1 MEQSS
6 ATSPLA
12 GAVLDL
18 ASEVVSAL
26 RGGDHSSVVRT
37 TAGIGEN
44 DDVGIAAVRVLG
56 ADVLLPSTMLRL
68 PPQQDDL
75 AVFQQAVRAFPP
87 GADASAATAWSH
99 WAMRRTLR
107 SLDGAVSA
115 GLPSAPVR
123 ADTAAHDAM
132 DASDE
137 PDASWLRD
145 TPWQQLTHH
154 LAVLSA
160 LAVPSVD
167 SGVARAAGERPV
179 DVARGFVRAVR
190 RRDWLQAAG
199 AGRWLAVLDGVP
211 ATLGLDSGLEFV
223 LHMGGTDPRV
233 ALHVQAAQLM
243 RGGDRS

>member
-107 SLDGAVSA
+107 TLDGAVSSPGHA
-115 GLPSAPVR
+115 PDLPSAPS
-123 ADTAAHDAM
+123 
-132 DASDE
+132 SDE